1 MAEERQVVEE
11 YLSAHSLSAVLNDVV
26 NEVVKARPDDPFTAL
41 AEGLKR
47 ASKTSR
53 QILKVTAREVPGPG
67 GQPLLQAEVT
77 TAQGSFTAAVR
88 CSGSVRDAVMA
99 VTTILAEPLVGSD
112 PMQQGEIDVLLQQ
125 ERGSVPDGCVA
136 ALSIAACKAGAA
148 HAGLPLY
155 DHIAQA
161 AGTAEGRIPLPWFGL
176 INGGSACA
184 GGPCYVR
191 QVAFVPST
199 ASHHSL
205 AECVR
210 SAQAVHQKVRELL
223 LRTLPDGTLG
233 GLASTAGL
241 QNTNAGKLGGYAP
254 TALTATDAVRI
265 AAAAVD
271 GCRDEGAASLG
282 ALALEV
288 AADAMYSD
296 GVYDAAKFDINAT
309 AGGMADSA
317 AAKGKADKKAP
328 AAQKASA
335 VKSAE
340 ELLQVYLHWLEQHP
354 VTCVTRAF
362 ATPLA
367 AAASESAALLSK
379 GTESLAHH
387 HAADLKEHPPL
398 QPQEGDSSGTAPPA
412 TPTFH
417 LACGLDGSESQTQS
431 GPGVAGLSGNAN
443 ALVLGL
449 GQGGL
454 TVSELLSQAQAAK
467 AAGLA
472 LVVSAVQDGDPDTE
486 SAQFAADLAVGMQ
499 ATYLIAGGLESA
511 AQRCAVARLLRVEA
525 AGVPFGDPGHDDDA
539 VDQEG

>member
-53 QILKVTAREVPGPG
+53 QILKAQKREVN
-67 GQPLLQAEVT
+67 
-77 TAQGSFTAAVR
+77 
-88 CSGSVRDAVMA
+88 VRDAVMA

-155 DHIAQA
+155 DHVAQA
-161 AGTAEGRIPLPWFGL
+161 GGTAE
-176 INGGSACA
+176 
-184 GGPCYVR
+184 
-191 QVAFVPST
+191 VAFVPST

-223 LRTLPDGTLG
+223 LRTFPDGTLG

-241 QNTNAGKLGGYAP
+241 QNTNAGKVGGYAP

-271 GCRDEGAASLG
+271 GCRDEGAASIG

-288 AADAMYSD
+288 AAVDMYSD
-296 GVYDAAKFDINAT
+296 GMYDTAKFDINAT
-309 AGGMADSA
+309 AGGTADSA

-362 ATPLA
+362 APPLA
-367 AAASESAALLSK
+367 AAASECAALLSK

-387 HAADLKEHPPL
+387 HAADLKE
-398 QPQEGDSSGTAPPA
+398 AR
-412 TPTFH
+412 
-417 LACGLDGSESQTQS
+417 
-431 GPGVAGLSGNAN
+431 
-443 ALVLGL
+443 
-449 GQGGL
+449 
-454 TVSELLSQAQAAK
+454 
-467 AAGLA
+467 
-472 LVVSAVQDGDPDTE
+472 PD
-486 SAQFAADLAVGMQ
+486 
-499 ATYLIAGGLESA
+499 
-511 AQRCAVARLLRVEA
+511 C
-525 AGVPFGDPGHDDDA
+525 
-539 VDQEG
+539 